1 MIVIS
6 ECSPKRDRIRPCASF
21 PLPHRCVSQQPGS
34 LPCYHADPARL
45 AAVFLRQRNRQ
56 AVYGDARSVAL
67 RILERRI
74 SSPEIGGLQLESL
87 GPRRGPN
94 GTVQVQTC
102 RRHPKRST
110 QVLQFWRTSTAGQD
124 SGGHGGSVGLL
135 CQDARTGLMRFC
147 PWRRR
152 RYPDGYGSTSYRLDN
167 FV

>member
-1 MIVIS
+1 MPV
-6 ECSPKRDRIRPCASF
+6 SF
-21 PLPHRCVSQQPGS
+21 SPHRCVSQPPGS
-34 LPCYHADPARL
+34 LPCYHADPERL
-45 AAVFLRQRNRQ
+45 PAVSLRRRNRQ
-56 AVYGDARSVAL
+56 AVYGDARSVEL

-87 GPRRGPN
+87 GLQRAPS

-110 QVLQFWRTSTAGQD
+110 QVLQSWGTSTVGQD

-135 CQDARTGLMRFC
+135 CQDAHTGLMRFC
-147 PWRRR
+147 PWGHRRH
-152 RYPDGYGSTSYRLDN
+152 PDGYGSTSYRLDN